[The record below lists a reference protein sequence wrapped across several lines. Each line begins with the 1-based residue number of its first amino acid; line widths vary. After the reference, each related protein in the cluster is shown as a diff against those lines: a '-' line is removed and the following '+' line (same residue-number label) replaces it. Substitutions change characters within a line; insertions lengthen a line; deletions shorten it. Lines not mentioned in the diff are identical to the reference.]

1 LAGTEEARKPKDMQD
16 LGGKIAFVTGGSSG
30 IGLGLVKVLAAA
42 GMKVAFTYRQGR
54 HRDEALEYFR
64 QHPGQ
69 RVHAIALD
77 VTDRSGF
84 RAAAEET
91 QSVLGGPVQ
100 VLINNAGVGVH
111 GLMEHA
117 TFADWD
123 WVMSVNVG
131 GVINGLQTFLP
142 RMLACGLPG
151 HIVNVS
157 SIGGIAALGSVGLY
171 ATSKFAVVGL
181 TEALRTD
188 MVGRPIGV
196 SVYCPGPVKSNI
208 GDSARSRP
216 AELAE
221 SGYAAPGKEQGAPPP
236 EFMLHAMDAVTAAG
250 YVLEGI
256 RHNRLYI
263 ISHPEFREV
272 LTARSALLLG
282 SIPDEPRNEARA
294 NSARWLL
301 SNPVYESQ
309 A

>member
-1 LAGTEEARKPKDMQD
+1 MKD

-30 IGLGLVKVLAAA
+30 IGLGLVKVLAAE
-42 GMKVAFTYRQGR
+42 GMKVAFTYRQAQ

-69 RVHAIALD
+69 RVHAIRLD
-77 VTDRSGF
+77 VTDRAGF
-84 RAAAEET
+84 ALAADEAER
-91 QSVLGGPVQ
+91 VLGGPVQ
-100 VLINNAGVGVH
+100 LLINNAGVGVH

-117 TFADWD
+117 TYADWD
-123 WVMSVNVG
+123 WVMGVNVG
-131 GVINGLQTFLP
+131 GVVNGLTTFLP
-142 RMLACGLPG
+142 RMLASGLPG

-181 TEALRTD
+181 SEALRTD

-216 AELAE
+216 PELAE
-221 SGYAAPGKEQGAPPP
+221 SGYAAPAKEQGAPTP

-250 YVLEGI
+250 YVLDGI
-256 RHNRLYI
+256 RHNRLFI
-263 ISHPEFREV
+263 LSHPEFRDV
-272 LTARSALLLG
+272 LSARSNLLLS
-282 SIPDEPRNEARA
+282 SIPDEPINAARA
-294 NSARWLL
+294 NSARWIL
-301 SNPVYESQ
+301 SNPVYENN

>member
-1 LAGTEEARKPKDMQD
+1 MHMKD

-42 GMKVAFTYRQGR
+42 GMRVAFTYRQAQ
-54 HRDEALEYFR
+54 HRDEALEYFQ

-69 RVHAIALD
+69 RVHPIRLD
-77 VTDRSGF
+77 VTDRAGF
-84 RAAAEET
+84 GVAADEAER
-91 QSVLGGPVQ
+91 VLGGPVQ
-100 VLINNAGVGVH
+100 LLINNAGVGVH

-117 TFADWD
+117 TYADWD
-123 WVMSVNVG
+123 WVIGVNVG
-131 GVINGLQTFLP
+131 GVVNGLTTFLP
-142 RMLACGLPG
+142 RMLASGLPG

-171 ATSKFAVVGL
+171 AASKFAVVGL
-181 TEALRTD
+181 SEALRTD
-188 MVGRPIGV
+188 MIGRPIGV

-216 AELAE
+216 PELAE
-221 SGYAAPGKEQGAPPP
+221 SGYAAPGKEQGGPTP

-256 RHNRLYI
+256 WHNRLFI
-263 ISHPEFREV
+263 LSHPEFRDV
-272 LTARSALLLG
+272 LTARSNLLLG
-282 SIPDEPRNEARA
+282 SIPNEPINEARA
-294 NSARWLL
+294 NSARWIL
-301 SNPVYESQ
+301 SNPIYDRN